1 MSTMHYIAF
10 RIAALNN
17 NCFVPYTTGAFRLK
31 RVVAKELR
39 SLTCKTYL
47 IQTK

>member
-1 MSTMHYIAF
+1 MYYIAF

-17 NCFVPYTTGAFRLK
+17 NCFVLYTTAFRLK